1 MSVVTIE
8 EMTMNRILIVAI
20 IIVSICIAS
29 LIGYASATHYRP
41 QLLPPEKP
49 SIANGE
55 RSQSPE
61 AAKIFEKDTQSLF
74 PASVCIAEPDI
85 LEDCTLKFPL
95 YALNRVEGEITVIRY
110 VDSADGSITHGPV
123 DNASVRVLVLDPH
136 GNILLQNAPLS
147 SWQNEFPWRFSFIAS
162 VTGEHGVV
170 VNTGAVQPMG
180 CLYRA
185 HLKVTVYE
193 K

>member
-1 MSVVTIE
+1 MI
-8 EMTMNRILIVAI
+8 NRALVVAI
-20 IIVSICIAS
+20 IIVSLCIAGI
-29 LIGYASATHYRP
+29 IGYASATHYRP
-41 QLLPPEKP
+41 QSVSPETP
-49 SIANGE
+49 SITDGE

-61 AAKIFEKDTQSLF
+61 AAKIFEKDTQGLF
-74 PASVCIAEPDI
+74 PASVYIAEPDM

-95 YALNRVEGEITVIRY
+95 HTLNRVEGEVTVIKY
-110 VDSADGSITHGPV
+110 VDSADASITHGTV
-123 DNASVRVLVLDPH
+123 DNAPVRVIVLDPH

-147 SWQNEFPWRFSFIAS
+147 SWQNDFPWHFSFIAS
-162 VTGEHGVV
+162 TNGEHGVV

-180 CLYRA
+180 GLYRA